1 MAHKEAVEIM
11 QQADALLLPIP
22 QSPGN
27 KLILTGKIFEYL
39 ATRRPILSLGP
50 KDGNASAI
58 LNKVN
63 NHPMKSY
70 DDFDEISSFLSS
82 IVEQAKK
89 TGQLESVGN
98 DQYQSFSR
106 QGLTES
112 LSDTLD
118 QAIESP

>member
-1 MAHKEAVEIM
+1 VEIM